1 MRVYKELGVET
12 VTLDNVKRAE
22 QYQLKAKLL
31 GQERLNLQ
39 INKDNGTVGLVTVK
53 DGEGT
58 LEIPNFVSWINRGA
72 FAKTHYNVIDIKG
85 KILSFNSVFAYMKSS
100 KLKVIYP
107 FDNLKVISDAFKYA
121 KSLEELDLSECNLS
135 NVKEAEFA
143 FFLTPKLRQV
153 VFGKNALKSA
163 VNIKSIFK
171 MSGLKSLDCNEVFG
185 DSITKI
191 SGAFEESEIKSI
203 NLGGLCKAGT
213 SEALQKEVFMGF
225 LPEGLETLRMRS
237 IPDWDYTYKCAEG
250 LEGQFLA
257 ISLRALSPDLQISNL
272 HLDEEQPRKRV
283 EQFMYRIG
291 QVKAF
296 KVYNGHNSPVVWFPK
311 I

>member
-1 MRVYKELGVET
+1 M
-12 VTLDNVKRAE
+12 TLDNVKRAE

-31 GQERLNLQ
+31 GQERLDLQ

-58 LEIPNFVSWINRGA
+58 LEIPNFVSWINGGA
-72 FAKTHYNVIDIKG
+72 FARTHYNVIDIKG
-85 KILSFNSVFAYMKSS
+85 KILSFNSVFAYMESS

-143 FFLTPKLRQV
+143 FFLTSKLRQV
-153 VFGKNALKSA
+153 IFDKYALKSA
-163 VNIKSIFK
+163 VDIRSVFKKSGI
-171 MSGLKSLDCNEVFG
+171 KSLDCGKVFG
-185 DSITKI
+185 KCVTSFW
-191 SGAFEESEIKSI
+191 GAFIDSDIQILDLGNLCRLESPEIVK
-203 NLGGLCKAGT
+203 
-213 SEALQKEVFMGF
+213 KEVFMGF
-225 LPEGLETLRMRS
+225 LPEGLETLKMKS

-250 LEGQFLA
+250 LEGQVFA

-272 HLDEEQPRKRV
+272 YLDEEQPRKRV

-311 I
+311 L